1 MTVFSYCSVGLYAP
15 VLSGQQHVDELRGPP
30 LNASI

>member
-1 MTVFSYCSVGLYAP
+1 MTVFSYCSGGLYAP
-15 VLSGQQHVDELRGPP
+15 VLSGQHVDELRGPP